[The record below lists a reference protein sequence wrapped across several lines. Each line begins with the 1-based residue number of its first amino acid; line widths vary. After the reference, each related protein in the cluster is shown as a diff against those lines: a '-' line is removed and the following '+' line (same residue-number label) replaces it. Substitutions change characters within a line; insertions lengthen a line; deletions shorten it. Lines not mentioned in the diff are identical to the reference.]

1 MAEFD
6 LIAQVFRPLAGDPG
20 AQGLGDDGACL
31 PRLPTGQE
39 WRITTDTLV
48 EGVHFRATD
57 PLDAV
62 AWRALAT
69 NVSDLVAQAAQPRA
83 YFLNL
88 ALGKGFDGALF
99 GGGLA
104 QAQAAF
110 GLSLATCNVNGDAS
124 PDLIVGAPFFDDE
137 KSQHQRGG
145 AVYLFV
151 SKNGQ
156 LSQKRRIKIVGKEL
170 LGQFGLSLTCM
181 GDMNSDGYEDF
192 AVGAPYEENG
202 GSVYIFFG
210 QGRYT
215 TSAVLRA
222 EKVAVQTIT
231 PQSFKQMPTGS
242 PLTTFGSSLSGGLD
256 MDANG

>member
-1 MAEFD
+1 VGGND
-6 LIAQVFRPLAGDPG
+6 
-20 AQGLGDDGACL
+20 
-31 PRLPTGQE
+31 
-39 WRITTDTLV
+39 
-48 EGVHFRATD
+48 
-57 PLDAV
+57 
-62 AWRALAT
+62 
-69 NVSDLVAQAAQPRA
+69 NV
-83 YFLNL
+83 
-88 ALGKGFDGALF
+88 ALF
-99 GGGLA
+99 GAPGCFTWRGNLISQSLGTLQPYQAVVNENSFTKYVKHGLMGVA
-104 QAQAAF
+104 VTSGRFFDNELLYASGAPHANAVYFFSQKDGQPRQVHTLTGEDYGAAF
-110 GLSLATCNVNGDAS
+110 GLSLATCNVNGDTS

-137 KSQHQRGG
+137 KSHHQRGG

-210 QGRYT
+210 QGRYA